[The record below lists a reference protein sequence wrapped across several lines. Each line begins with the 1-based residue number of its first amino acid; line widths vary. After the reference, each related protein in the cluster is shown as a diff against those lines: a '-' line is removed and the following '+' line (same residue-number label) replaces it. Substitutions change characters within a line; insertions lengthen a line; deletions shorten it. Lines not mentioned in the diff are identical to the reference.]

1 MEKKDN
7 YIKSLSNLLNGQLRG
22 SINKRAREENLEL
35 ITLTLQSV
43 FDTAFNEGFKE
54 GVNTAKSEILKE
66 EITERVKF
74 DLGKD
79 S

>member
-22 SINKRAREENLEL
+22 SINKKAREENLEL
-35 ITLTLQSV
+35 ITLTLQSL
-43 FDTAFNEGFKE
+43 FENAFNEGLKE
-54 GVNTAKSEILKE
+54 GVNATRSEVLKE
-66 EITERVKF
+66 EITEKVKSE
-74 DLGKD
+74 LEKD